1 VKAIGRPG
9 AALIAIV
16 LCLGSGSVVEAQK
29 PIRIGAS
36 LSQTGAY
43 AALGQNQQRGYQL
56 CVKHTNEKGGVLGR
70 KLELVVYDD
79 WSDPATAVRLYE
91 KLVTQD
97 TVDLLLGPYGS
108 PITDA
113 VADVAEK
120 YKQPLVTHAATTSI
134 FRKGRKFVFML
145 FPPAEIYLE
154 GLFDIAVKR
163 GLKTVAVLHE
173 DTLFAK
179 AVADGAAELAKK
191 RGLEVVGVHGYPK
204 GNVDF
209 STILGKVRGVNPDVL
224 AAATYFDD
232 AVAITRQLK
241 QSNVNPRMY
250 AVTVGG
256 DLPKFYEILGK
267 DAEFV
272 YGPSLWDPELVT
284 LRAGGLVPIARQYP
298 GAREFVESHRKEFP
312 RADLSYQTAAGY
324 AICQILVEAVK
335 RSGAVDGA
343 RIREAILK
351 MDLNTVFGPFK
362 VDQDGF
368 QIAHKMLLFQW
379 QNGRKVFLWPEE
391 LAPGKPRFPTPSWSQ
406 RQ

>member
-1 VKAIGRPG
+1 MRRINRVCVAVSALALGLAPG
-9 AALIAIV
+9 
-16 LCLGSGSVVEAQK
+16 SMVEAQK

-36 LSQTGAY
+36 LSLTGAY
-43 AALGQNQQRGYQL
+43 AALGQNQHRGYQL
-56 CVKHTNEKGGVLGR
+56 CVKHTNDKGGVLGR
-70 KLELVVYDD
+70 RLELVLHDD

-97 TVDLLLGPYGS
+97 KTDLILGPYGS

-120 YKQPLVTHAATTSI
+120 YKQPLVTHAASTAI
-134 FRKGRKFVFML
+134 FRKGRKFVFMVL
-145 FPPAEIYLE
+145 SPAEVFLE
-154 GLFDIAVKR
+154 GLMDVAAKR
-163 GLKTVAVLHE
+163 GLKTVAIINE

-179 AVADGAAELAKK
+179 AVAGGTVELAKRK
-191 RGLEVVGVHGYPK
+191 GLEVVFVQGYPK
-204 GNVDF
+204 GNHDF
-209 STILGKVRGVNPDVL
+209 TSILAKVRAVNPDVL
-224 AAATYFDD
+224 GAATYFDD

-241 QSNVNPRMY
+241 RSNVNPRMY

-256 DLPKFYEILGK
+256 DLPKFHEILGK
-267 DAEFV
+267 DADFV
-272 YGPSLWDPELVT
+272 YGASLWDPELVT
-284 LRAGGLVPIARQYP
+284 LRAGGLIPIARQYP
-298 GAREFVESHRKEFP
+298 GAREFVESHKREFP
-312 RADLSYQTAAGY
+312 GADLSYQTAAGY
-324 AICQILVEAVK
+324 AVCQILVEAVK
-335 RSGAVDGA
+335 RAGALESA

-379 QNGRKVFLWPEE
+379 QDGKKAILWPEE
-391 LAPGKPRFPTPSWSQ
+391 LAPGKPRFPTPPWNQ